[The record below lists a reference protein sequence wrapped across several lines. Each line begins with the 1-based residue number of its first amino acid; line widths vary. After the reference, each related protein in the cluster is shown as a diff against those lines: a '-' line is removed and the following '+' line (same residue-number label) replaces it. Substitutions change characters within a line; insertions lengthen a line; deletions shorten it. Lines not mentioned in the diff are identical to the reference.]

1 MEKAGYLVK
10 IKSKDGTVGM
20 STPVMGT
27 DMDLIPYDAAS
38 LESSGWYEQQNIQNW
53 HTAGDNTFKIKA
65 SLTKSSS
72 PFTIEWTKLPTGTVA
87 ASLPQTYSGNGQKV
101 LGPVKLNAGKATF
114 TLSCPDT
121 KMAGFAVVLYNVD
134 TGLAGYNV
142 GNNAEAGSLQ
152 NSYSATK
159 TVDITTAGD
168 FYIQVTANSAASWN
182 VAVSQ

>member
-1 MEKAGYLVK
+1 MAKSGYLVS
-10 IKSKDGTVGM
+10 IKSKDGNVEM
-20 STPVMGT
+20 STPVMGI
-27 DMDLIPYDAAS
+27 DFDLIPYDAAS
-38 LESSGWYEQQNIQNW
+38 LESSGWYEQQNIQDWNS
-53 HTAGDNTFKIKA
+53 AGDNTFKIA
-65 SLTKSSS
+65 FTGTAA
-72 PFTIEWTKLPTGTVA
+72 PYTIEWTKIPDGA
-87 ASLPQTYSGNGQKV
+87 AAAVSPPQTYSGKGQKV

-182 VAVSQ
+182 VAVS